1 MILGIFTARDYF
13 VLKQMRGLKIS
24 RSGLPLIH
32 VVVLG
37 FEVCKA
43 TATVTITI
51 RDKATI
57 CKAKSASDPLN
68 RAANCAKPTKALH
81 NTSTSSETAKDVL
94 RG

>member
-1 MILGIFTARDYF
+1 
-13 VLKQMRGLKIS
+13 MRGLKIS

-37 FEVCKA
+37 FEVCEPA
-43 TATVTITI
+43 ATVTI
-51 RDKATI
+51 ATGN
-57 CKAKSASDPLN
+57 KSTSGKNPANCITNSLN
-68 RAANCAKPTKALH
+68 RTTNCAKPTKALH